1 MGTNIAEKRKTSPS
15 MQMVQRGMAVGFP
28 IMLGYL
34 PIALTYGVLAK
45 QAGLTLTE
53 LTLMSVMVFAGAS
66 QFMGANMI
74 AVGAGAFEIIVATF
88 VLNFRHFV
96 MSLSFMNHLRDIGRN
111 WKVPLS
117 LGLTDETFAVSALHT
132 KEAKEEKGILFYT
145 ALILTAYIAWVL
157 GSLLGGLLGEVIP
170 EQLSQSMGIALYA
183 MFIGLL
189 VPSVKKELRVGLIAI
204 IAMLINVICSQFM
217 SEGWAIVLG
226 TVLGGLSGVF
236 LLKGEKETS

>member
-1 MGTNIAEKRKTSPS
+1 MNTETLEKQNSPAIH
-15 MQMVQRGMAVGFP
+15 MVRRGIAVGIP

-34 PIALTYGVLAK
+34 PIAITYGVLAK
-45 QAGLTLTE
+45 QAGMSLTE
-53 LTLMSVMVFAGAS
+53 LTFMSVMVFAGAS

-74 AVGAGAFEIIVATF
+74 AVGAGAAEIIVATF

-96 MSLSFMNHLRDIGRN
+96 MSLSFMNRLREIGLK
-111 WKVPLS
+111 WKIPLS
-117 LGLTDETFAVSALHT
+117 MGLTDETFAVSSSHT
-132 KEAKEEKGILFYT
+132 KEAKMEKGAYFYMS
-145 ALILTAYIAWVL
+145 LILTAYFAWIM
-157 GSLLGGLLGEVIP
+157 GSLLGGILGDIIP

-189 VPSVKKELRVGLIAI
+189 IPSVKKEWRVGVVAA

-236 LLKGEKETS
+236 LLKGDET